1 MKSIAILSL
10 ASSALAAVGSLEFA
24 IHKQVRPQLSSRISR
39 RDAFDTSVFTD
50 DGSAYYLNIS
60 VGTPGQVQTIEL
72 DTGSSDLFVTDS
84 TAPFCRNNTCAGG
97 TFDASKSS
105 TFQVVAPAAF
115 NISFVD
121 GSTDSGDLISDVVQ
135 IRDLVI
141 TNVTLGLAH
150 NVNPNTG
157 IQTGLLGL
165 GYSVNEGG
173 ALNNGI
179 QYPNF
184 IETLVTTGQIASRLY
199 SIFLSNI
206 GQYGSIVFGGVDTQ
220 KFKGN
225 LVTLN
230 CFPSG
235 GKNVRD
241 FNLYMPNVTIVDA
254 NGTVTQIVGK
264 NNTQYGF
271 FDSGTSAWYVGEAV
285 FNRIVDLAGFVY
297 SPDLGLAIRTCADI
311 SNTTAF
317 NFQFGGWR
325 GGNSTRAP
333 LRVLLSQ
340 MVAPLVL
347 VTGVPYTDS
356 SGKQHCALEV
366 FPAKSDFNG
375 VWGDSIMR
383 AGYFVYDLDN
393 GQVSIGQARY
403 SDQSNIVAV
412 QAGPHGLANAI
423 NQPQYAQTA
432 QTYPPAPFATAF
444 SREASVY
451 TTNNTIGVAT
461 VSTAIGSGSLRS
473 SLPAYTNSTSRAT
486 YTSVSSNGSST
497 LDYSDRS
504 VTPSNTSS
512 GTSTSESISTT
523 DSWYS
528 SATSD
533 VDEVSFLKA
542 RVAELQAKLDSCG
555 CHY

>member
-1 MKSIAILSL
+1 LESGKRIKRTAAGIPTWSPTVVLICRSTAYVWQSGRDAQFSADYGPTMPFRRGVLRDERAALPMNDL
-10 ASSALAAVGSLEFA
+10 ATSALGATGTVDFA
-24 IHKQVRPQLSSRISR
+24 IRKQVSPQLSSRVSR
-39 RDAFDTSVFTD
+39 RDAFDTLVSTD

-60 VGTPGQVQTIEL
+60 VGTPAQLQTIEL

-105 TFQVVAPAAF
+105 TFQVDAPAAF
-115 NISFVD
+115 NVSFAD
-121 GSTDSGDLISDVVQ
+121 GSTDTGDLISDVVQ

-141 TNVTLGLAH
+141 TNVT
-150 NVNPNTG
+150 
-157 IQTGLLGL
+157 
-165 GYSVNEGG
+165 
-173 ALNNGI
+173 
-179 QYPNF
+179 F
-184 IETLVTTGQIASRLY
+184 
-199 SIFLSNI
+199 IFLSNL
-206 GQYGSIVFGGVDTQ
+206 GKYGSIIFGGVDTQ
-220 KFKGN
+220 KFQGN
-225 LVTLN
+225 LVTLD

-235 GKNVRD
+235 KNVKD
-241 FNLYMPNVTIVDA
+241 FNLYMPNVTMVDG

-271 FDSGTSAWYVGEAV
+271 FDSGTSAWYVAETV
-285 FNRIVDLAGFVY
+285 FNRIIDLTGFVY

-311 SNTTAF
+311 SNTIAF
-317 NFQFGGWR
+317 DFHFGGWR
-325 GGNSTRAP
+325 G
-333 LRVLLSQ
+333 
-340 MVAPLVL
+340 
-347 VTGVPYTDS
+347 VTGVPYTDP
-356 SGKQHCALEV
+356 SGKQYCALEV
-366 FPAKSDFNG
+366 LPAKSSFNG

-461 VSTAIGSGSLRS
+461 ASTAIGSGSLRS
-473 SLPAYTNSTSRAT
+473 SSLAYTNSTSRTT
-486 YTSVSSNGSST
+486 YTSISSAGSST
-497 LDYSDRS
+497 LDYSDS
-504 VTPSNTSS
+504 SAAPSSTSS
-512 GTSTSESISTT
+512 RASTSESLSIT

-528 SATSD
+528 NATPS
-533 VDEVSFLKA
+533 VDEVAFLKA
-542 RVAELQAKLDSCG
+542 RVAELQA
-555 CHY
+555 

>member
-1 MKSIAILSL
+1 AAGIPTWSPTVVLICRSTAYVWQSGRDAQFSADCGPTMPFRRGVLRDERAALPMNDL
-10 ASSALAAVGSLEFA
+10 ATSALGATGTVDFA
-24 IHKQVRPQLSSRISR
+24 IRKQVRPQLSSRVSR

-60 VGTPGQVQTIEL
+60 VGTPAQLQTIEL

-105 TFQVVAPAAF
+105 T
-115 NISFVD
+115 
-121 GSTDSGDLISDVVQ
+121 
-135 IRDLVI
+135 
-141 TNVTLGLAH
+141 
-150 NVNPNTG
+150 
-157 IQTGLLGL
+157 
-165 GYSVNEGG
+165 
-173 ALNNGI
+173 
-179 QYPNF
+179 
-184 IETLVTTGQIASRLY
+184 Y
-199 SIFLSNI
+199 SIFLSNL
-206 GQYGSIVFGGVDTQ
+206 GQYGSIIFGGVDTQ
-220 KFKGN
+220 KFQGN

-235 GKNVRD
+235 KNVKD
-241 FNLYMPNVTIVDA
+241 FNLYMPNVTMVDG

-271 FDSGTSAWYVGEAV
+271 FDSGASAWYVAETV
-285 FNRIVDLAGFVY
+285 FNRIIDLTEFVY

-311 SNTTAF
+311 SNTIAF
-317 NFQFGGWR
+317 DFHFGGWR
-325 GGNSTRAP
+325 G
-333 LRVLLSQ
+333 
-340 MVAPLVL
+340 
-347 VTGVPYTDS
+347 VTGVPYTDP
-356 SGKQHCALEV
+356 SGKQYCALEV
-366 FPAKSDFNG
+366 LPAKSSFNG

-432 QTYPPAPFATAF
+432 QTYPPAPFATAL

-451 TTNNTIGVAT
+451 TTNNTVGVAT
-461 VSTAIGSGSLRS
+461 ASTAIDSGSLGSS
-473 SLPAYTNSTSRAT
+473 SLAYTNSTSRTT
-486 YTSVSSNGSST
+486 YTSISSAGSSN
-497 LDYSDRS
+497 LKYSDS
-504 VTPSNTSS
+504 SAAPSSMPS
-512 GTSTSESISTT
+512 WAPTSESISTT

-528 SATSD
+528 SATPS
-533 VDEVSFLKA
+533 VDEVAFLKA
-542 RVAELQAKLDSCG
+542 QVAELQAKLDSCG

>member
-1 MKSIAILSL
+1 MFIKPRIFPIGREDTPLQWEWLANEGREGFYEDEKQGNELFAPATPPAIEAEEIQMSGKAVPRRNRPICLEL
-10 ASSALAAVGSLEFA
+10 GKRIKRTAAGIPTWSPTVVLICRSTAYVWQSG
-24 IHKQVRPQLSSRISR
+24 
-39 RDAFDTSVFTD
+39 RDAQF
-50 DGSAYYLNIS
+50 SADY
-60 VGTPGQVQTIEL
+60 G
-72 DTGSSDLFVTDS
+72 
-84 TAPFCRNNTCAGG
+84 RG

-115 NISFVD
+115 NVSFAD
-121 GSTDSGDLISDVVQ
+121 GSTDTGDLISDVVQ

-141 TNVTLGLAH
+141 TNVTLVLAH

-199 SIFLSNI
+199 SIFLSNL
-206 GQYGSIVFGGVDTQ
+206 GQYGSIIFGGVDTQ
-220 KFKGN
+220 KFQGN

-230 CFPSG
+230 CFASG
-235 GKNVRD
+235 KDVRD
-241 FNLYMPNVTIVDA
+241 FNLYMPNVTMVDG

-271 FDSGTSAWYVGEAV
+271 FDSGTSAWYVAETV
-285 FNRIVDLAGFVY
+285 FNRIIDLTGFVY

-311 SNTTAF
+311 SNTIAF
-317 NFQFGGWR
+317 DFHFGGWR
-325 GGNSTRAP
+325 G
-333 LRVLLSQ
+333 
-340 MVAPLVL
+340 
-347 VTGVPYTDS
+347 VTGVPYTDP
-356 SGKQHCALEV
+356 SGKQYCALEV
-366 FPAKSDFNG
+366 LPAKSSLNG
-375 VWGDSIMR
+375 
-383 AGYFVYDLDN
+383 
-393 GQVSIGQARY
+393 VSIGQARY

-451 TTNNTIGVAT
+451 TTNNTIGIAT
-461 VSTAIGSGSLRS
+461 ASTAIGFGSLRS
-473 SLPAYTNSTSRAT
+473 SSLAYTNSTSRTT
-486 YTSVSSNGSST
+486 YTSISSAGSST
-497 LDYSDRS
+497 LDYSDS
-504 VTPSNTSS
+504 SAAPSSTSS
-512 GTSTSESISTT
+512 RASISESLSIT

-528 SATSD
+528 NATPS
-533 VDEVSFLKA
+533 VDEVAFLKA
-542 RVAELQAKLDSCG
+542 RVAELQA
-555 CHY
+555 